1 VLRLAADENVDAR
14 VLRGLLL
21 RARDLDVVRAQDA
34 GLSGATDPQVLA
46 WAAVEQ
52 RVLLSHDV
60 RTMTAF
66 AAERLTR
73 GEPMMGLVILPQTE
87 AIGLVLDALE
97 ELITSREANTVN
109 GQILYLKL

>member
-1 VLRLAADENVDAR
+1 MLRLAADENVDGR

-21 RARDLDVVRAQDA
+21 RLRDLDVVRAQDA
-34 GLSGATDPQVLA
+34 GLSGASDPQVLA

-52 RVLLSHDV
+52 RLLLSHDV

-66 AAERLTR
+66 AAERIAR
-73 GEPMMGLVILPQTE
+73 GEAMTGLVILPQTE

-97 ELITSREANTVN
+97 ELITSQQADAVR
-109 GQILYLKL
+109 GQILYLKF

>member
-1 VLRLAADENVDAR
+1 MLRRAVDESVDGR

-21 RARDLDVVRAQDA
+21 RLRELDVVRAQDA
-34 GLSGATDPQVLA
+34 GLSGATDPHVLA

-66 AAERLTR
+66 AAERVAM
-73 GEPMMGLVILPQTE
+73 GEPMTGLVILPQTE

-97 ELITSREANTVN
+97 ELITSRQADDCAVRSCT
-109 GQILYLKL
+109 

>member
-1 VLRLAADENVDAR
+1 MLRLGADENLDGR

-21 RARDLDVVRAQDA
+21 RLRDLDVVRAQDV
-34 GLSGATDPQVLA
+34 GLAGATDPEVLA
-46 WAAVEQ
+46 WAALDQ

-66 AAERLTR
+66 AAERLAN
-73 GEPMMGLVILPQTE
+73 GEPMTGLVILPQTE

-97 ELITSREANTVN
+97 ELVTSRQADDVR

>member
-1 VLRLAADENVDAR
+1 MLRLATDENVDGR

-21 RARDLDVVRAQDA
+21 RLRDLDVVRAQDVGLA
-34 GLSGATDPQVLA
+34 GAADPEVLT
-46 WAAVEQ
+46 WAAGDQ

-66 AAERLTR
+66 AAERLAN
-73 GEPMMGLVILPQTE
+73 GKPMAGLVILPQTE

-97 ELITSREANTVN
+97 ELVTSRQSDEMR

>member
-1 VLRLAADENVDAR
+1 VLRLAADENVDGR

-21 RARDLDVVRAQDA
+21 RLRNLDVVRAQDA
-34 GLSGATDPQVLA
+34 GLAGASDPQVIA
-46 WAAVEQ
+46 WAAVEE
-52 RVLLSHDV
+52 RVLLTHDV

-66 AAERLTR
+66 AAERLAKS
-73 GEPMMGLVILPQTE
+73 EPMTGLVILPQTE

-97 ELITSREANTVN
+97 ELITSRHADDLR

>member
-1 VLRLAADENVDAR
+1 VLRLAADENLDAR

-21 RARDLDVVRAQDA
+21 RLRELNVVRVQDA
-34 GLSGATDPQVLA
+34 GLSGADDPEVLA
-46 WAAVEQ
+46 WAAGEE

-66 AAERLTR
+66 AAERITKS
-73 GEPMMGLVILPQTE
+73 EPMAGLVILPQTE

-97 ELITSREANTVN
+97 ELITSGQEDAMR

>member
-1 VLRLAADENVDAR
+1 MLRIAADENVDAR

-21 RARDLDVVRAQDA
+21 RLPELDVERAQDA
-34 GLSGATDPQVLA
+34 GLSGATDRQVLA

-66 AAERLTR
+66 AAERMAR
-73 GEPMMGLVILPQTE
+73 GEPMTGLVILPQTE
-87 AIGLVLDALE
+87 AIGLALDALE
-97 ELITSREANTVN
+97 ELITGRQADAVR

>member
-1 VLRLAADENVDAR
+1 MLRVAADENFDAR

-21 RARDLDVVRAQDA
+21 RLRELDVVRVQDA
-34 GLSGATDPQVLA
+34 GLSGTDDPAVLA
-46 WAAVEQ
+46 WAAVEE

-66 AAERLTR
+66 AAERIAS
-73 GEPMMGLVILPQTE
+73 GEPMTGLVILPQTE

-97 ELITSREANTVN
+97 ELITSSQADAVH